1 MYRQNDTIEF
11 ILLILK
17 CFLVLFLI
25 GLILPQLIDNFL
37 YYFFKS
43 NIYDNSVFVNF
54 LVDKNKKILYNYI
67 YIIKIILYNS

>member
-1 MYRQNDTIEF
+1 MYRQNNTIEF

-17 CFLVLFLI
+17 CFLVLFLF
-25 GLILPQLIDNFL
+25 GLILPQLLDNLL

-67 YIIKIILYNS
+67 YIIKIILHNS